1 MKYLQHIALVI
12 IGILFLVGCEK
23 AQVEKQLQKEI
34 AEIEQYLA
42 NNNITAQQDSAAR
55 YYYRLTTD
63 QSTGTFPRVG
73 ANLRLAVD
81 YECQLLDGTI
91 IYDSG
96 DTPDTISLDNAIVGW
111 QIALPKHTDVGDE
124 IELWLP
130 SKLTYGGE
138 GNGTIPPNTPLF
150 FRIALKEID
159 PHF

>member
-1 MKYLQHIALVI
+1 MKYIQHI
-12 IGILFLVGCEK
+12 ILIAISSLSLFSCKK
-23 AQVEKQLQKEI
+23 AQVEQQLQKEL

-63 QSTGTFPRVG
+63 QSTGTFPKTG

-81 YECQLLDGTI
+81 YECELLDGTN

-96 DTPDTISLDNAIVGW
+96 PVPDTINLDNAIVGW
-111 QIALPKHTDVGDE
+111 RIALPKHTDVGDE

-130 SKLTYGGE
+130 SKLTYGEE
-138 GNGTIPPNTPLF
+138 GNGAIPPNTPLF